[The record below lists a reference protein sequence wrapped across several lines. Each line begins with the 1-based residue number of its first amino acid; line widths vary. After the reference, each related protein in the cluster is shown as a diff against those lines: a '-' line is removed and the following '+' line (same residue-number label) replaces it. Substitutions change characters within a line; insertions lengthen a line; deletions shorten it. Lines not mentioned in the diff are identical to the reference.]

1 MAIIEKICLNCNSS
15 FETKSKQK
23 RYCSIGCQ
31 RSGYAAKGVI
41 YNVNPPDLD
50 GEIWKDVVGF
60 SGLYLI
66 SNKGR
71 LKSIKKNGTQ
81 ILRSPSIRFWYLRT
95 SLSNNGKITQE
106 SIHRMVA
113 AAFIPNPQN
122 KPVVNHI
129 DANPLNNCVENLEW
143 CTPAENLQHAINL
156 GNLKLRG
163 IHNANSILDETKVRE
178 MRRLKNECGLSIK
191 DIATKFNIRTDTAT
205 LAINGRNWAW
215 VV

>member
-1 MAIIEKICLNCNSS
+1 M
-15 FETKSKQK
+15 
-23 RYCSIGCQ
+23 
-31 RSGYAAKGVI
+31 GVT
-41 YNVNPPDLD
+41 YNVNPPDLE
-50 GEIWKDVVGF
+50 GEIWKDVVDF
-60 SGLYLI
+60 AGLYLI

-113 AAFIPNPQN
+113 MAFVPNPHN

-129 DANPLNNCVENLEW
+129 DANPLNNCAENLEW
-143 CTPAENLQHAINL
+143 CTAAENLQHAINI

-163 IHNANSILDETKVRE
+163 IHNANSILDEDKVRE
-178 MRRLKNECGLSIK
+178 MRRLKK
-191 DIATKFNIRTDTAT
+191 DENLRVSEIARRFGIRHDTAT
-205 LAINGRNWAW
+205 LAISGKNWAW

>member
-1 MAIIEKICLNCNSS
+1 MALIEKTCLNCKTP

-23 RYCSIGCQ
+23 RYCSENCQ
-31 RSGYAAKGVI
+31 RNGLSMIGVT
-41 YNVNPPDLD
+41 YNVNPPDLE
-50 GEIWKDVVGF
+50 GEVWKDVVGF
-60 SGLYLI
+60 AGLYLI

-81 ILRSPSIRFWYLRT
+81 ILRSPSIRVWYLRT

-113 AAFIPNPQN
+113 MAFVPNPHN
-122 KPVVNHI
+122 KSVVNHI
-129 DANPLNNCVENLEW
+129 DANPLNNCAENLEW
-143 CTPAENLQHAINL
+143 VTPAENLQHAINL

-163 IHNANSILDETKVRE
+163 VHNGNSILDENKVRE
-178 MRRLKNECGLSIK
+178 MRRLKAECGMSNK
-191 DIATKFNIRTDTAT
+191 EIADLFNVRTDTAT
-205 LAINGRNWAW
+205 LAIKGRNWAW